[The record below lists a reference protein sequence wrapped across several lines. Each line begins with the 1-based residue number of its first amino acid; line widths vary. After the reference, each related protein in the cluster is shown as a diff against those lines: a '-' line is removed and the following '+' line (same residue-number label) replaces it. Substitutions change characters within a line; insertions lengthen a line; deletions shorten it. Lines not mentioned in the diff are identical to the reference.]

1 MSMKYKYSFDVL
13 FLQHLKC
20 KLTSHIEQIFFYGKY
35 DLFLQVLNYAG
46 NYLLRKRHIFAVTFH
61 FNKCPLTNI
70 FCV

>member
-1 MSMKYKYSFDVL
+1 MA
-13 FLQHLKC
+13 
-20 KLTSHIEQIFFYGKY
+20 KY

-70 FCV
+70 FCVWSF